1 MYITVQFLLWSVA
14 TTLPDERV
22 RYWNG
27 YMLFYEKMEEPAKT
41 PVSAKKSK
49 IQTRKAILEGGWDM
63 FVHCSYI
70 SLFTSHVLLIQ

>member
-1 MYITVQFLLWSVA
+1 MCTVSCVKSSLKHVSNIVTVQFLLCSVA

-49 IQTRKAILEGGWDM
+49 IQTRKAMLEGG
-63 FVHCSYI
+63 
-70 SLFTSHVLLIQ
+70 

>member
-1 MYITVQFLLWSVA
+1 MSKTCVKSSLKHVSNIVTVQLLLCSIA

-49 IQTRKAILEGGWDM
+49 IQTRKAMLEGG
-63 FVHCSYI
+63 
-70 SLFTSHVLLIQ
+70 

>member
-1 MYITVQFLLWSVA
+1 MLLIVVSIA

-49 IQTRKAILEGGWDM
+49 IQTRKAVLEGG
-63 FVHCSYI
+63 
-70 SLFTSHVLLIQ
+70 

>member
-1 MYITVQFLLWSVA
+1 MLLIVVSIA

-49 IQTRKAILEGGWDM
+49 IQTRGAGGR
-63 FVHCSYI
+63 VSYQPYNDDSEDL
-70 SLFTSHVLLIQ
+70 SLCLLFI

>member
-1 MYITVQFLLWSVA
+1 MCSCVKSSLKHVSNIVTVQFLLCFVA

-49 IQTRKAILEGGWDM
+49 IQTRKAMLEGG
-63 FVHCSYI
+63 
-70 SLFTSHVLLIQ
+70 

>member
-1 MYITVQFLLWSVA
+1 MRLIVVSIA

-49 IQTRKAILEGGWDM
+49 IQTRKAVLEGG
-63 FVHCSYI
+63 
-70 SLFTSHVLLIQ
+70 

>member
-1 MYITVQFLLWSVA
+1 MSKSCVKSSLKHVSNIVTVQLLLCSIA

-49 IQTRKAILEGGWDM
+49 IQTRKAMLEGG
-63 FVHCSYI
+63 
-70 SLFTSHVLLIQ
+70 